1 MVDFKM
7 VDPTQMW
14 TPKGISAA
22 AAVLI
27 TEKMPQYNDEGQLIF
42 DNEHFIISDVLNNRT
57 LLADETALGSSKS
70 PTIANTA
77 MKYKQFSGLNN
88 FSKNFYEEDVSKN
101 PMSNDQYDQAL
112 LTNLITDMTN
122 KANARNQSVNPQDIA
137 NRYNSAKEWLTNNY
151 LPSLYSSGESGISMY
166 PQATNF
172 FHPQSTNLS
181 EATDIQGLA
190 NQQGHYIYNE
200 PQYKN
205 NLEVKGSYS
214 ASPTN
219 INRLFQYL
227 DNPGKGIMYGNAY
240 SQAPMPGFPGEDVKN
255 FTINVPQIENKE
267 VPRINKPEKEINLL
281 QDNINNAVETVVD
294 EVVPKTGEDMISM
307 IIDSRNTPVP
317 GMAAKNIFPPKPF
330 SQTKAENESKPT
342 AVEQLVA
349 SLGAG
354 DMREINRKYL
364 FKGAVAAKDD
374 EDIMLPELSVK
385 GKPMN
390 FGIDTIPAMLTEGE
404 AVIPTEAAQ
413 IARNR
418 AEIERMVKEGRE
430 IQDRKNELNIPLAD
444 NSKDEVIAD
453 EILGADEM
461 PNVNT
466 SIKSNLQPYMNV
478 LNARVNPQQYIS
490 DASNIDTKIF
500 SPPNPNRAMA
510 FNEAANN
517 KEINIQKNNMPMQFA
532 NTATLLD
539 VKMPS
544 SNIPMNF
551 SAAAKLI
558 KPEAVTTSM
567 PYTPEKFKE
576 IEDGIKTAEKINIQQ
591 NESIPL
597 GTEADF
603 KNIVKE
609 QLNNF
614 DLIND
619 TVVNK
624 ETGEKDSEATG
635 IWAWIKNTFDFTK
648 QDAMRGMLYYFGSRI
663 AGYDHRPSL
672 TFAGKQ
678 VLSEYKD
685 RKTLDFAKEKLSIT
699 EKGKDARAR
708 RSDIFNSIIKEA
720 QQKLKDNY
728 FTPQGAR
735 LVNAAMRSQDF
746 TELNRLLASTE
757 DTSIYNPFAV
767 YADLDKRKKYYFN
780 DGHPSNN
787 IMMAP
792 SKSDPSLLIY
802 KTNDGQFA
810 TIPATEMR
818 ELKEDIDFDNAFGK
832 VIKSYENYR
841 KVAKD
846 NPKDETNNYN
856 KLKRHYQVKD
866 ANDFKRAI
874 DTFAREYDVG
884 EERTMNLINSLLA
897 ITPDNAEEKDL
908 STDLGS
914 ALTTLMV
921 LPQERPDIDKLR
933 NFNQSDINK
942 MVEDF
947 GSTQEV
953 TKHAQTVDTYLAG
966 DQQTGRPPVLIKDLN
981 EDSVNADIDS
991 KITDE
996 AIKTKIKSIPNLYW
1010 RMVYLEYYTSRS

>member
-1 MVDFKM
+1 MVDFRM

-27 TEKMPQYNDEGQLIF
+27 TEKMPQYNNEGQLIF
-42 DNEHFIISDVLNNRT
+42 DDEHFIISDVLNNRT

-70 PTIANTA
+70 PTVANTA

-88 FSKNFYEEDVSKN
+88 FSKNFYEEDINKN
-101 PMSNDQYDQAL
+101 PMSNSQYDQSL
-112 LTNLITDMTN
+112 LSSLITDMSN
-122 KANARNQSVNPQDIA
+122 KAAAREQSINPQDIA
-137 NRYNSAKEWLTNNY
+137 NRYNAAKQWLTTNY
-151 LPSLYSSGESGISMY
+151 LPSLYSSGETGISMY

-172 FHPQSTNLS
+172 FHPQSADLS
-181 EATDIQGLA
+181 KATDIQGIA
-190 NQQGHYIYNE
+190 NQQGHYIYNK
-200 PQYKN
+200 PQYN
-205 NLEVKGSYS
+205 SDLEVKGSYS
-214 ASPTN
+214 ASPNN

-227 DNPGKGIMYGNAY
+227 NTPEKGIMYGNTYA
-240 SQAPMPGFPGEDVKN
+240 QPPMPGFPGEDVKN
-255 FTINVPQIENKE
+255 FSTSVPQIKNKE
-267 VPRINKPEKEINLL
+267 IPKINKSEKEINLL
-281 QDNINNAVETVVD
+281 QDSIDNAIETVVD
-294 EVVPKTGEDMISM
+294 EEVPQTGEDMMSM
-307 IIDSRNTPVP
+307 IIDARNKPVP
-317 GMAAKNIFPPKPF
+317 GVAAKNVPPPKPF
-330 SQTKAENESKPT
+330 SQINAENKSQPT
-342 AVEQLVA
+342 SVEQLVA

-354 DMREINRKYL
+354 TMRDINRKYL

-374 EDIMLPELSVK
+374 EDIMLPELNVK

-430 IQDRKNELNIPLAD
+430 IQDRKSELNIPLAD
-444 NSKDEVIAD
+444 NSKDEIIAD
-453 EILGADEM
+453 QILGSDEM
-461 PNVNT
+461 PNVFT
-466 SIKSNLQPYMNV
+466 PEGKEKYTNV

-490 DASNIDTKIF
+490 DASNIDAKIF

-510 FNEAANN
+510 FNEAAND
-517 KEINIQKNNMPMQFA
+517 KEIEIQKNITPMQFA
-532 NTATLLD
+532 NTSTLLD

-576 IEDGIKTAEKINIQQ
+576 IEEGIKTAEKINVQQ

-597 GTEADF
+597 GNEADF
-603 KNIVKE
+603 KSIVKE

-614 DLIND
+614 DLVNNTI
-619 TVVNK
+619 VNK
-624 ETGEKDSEATG
+624 ETGEKDPEATG
-635 IWAWIKNTFDFTK
+635 IWAWIKDTFDFTK

-678 VLSEYKD
+678 VLSEYGD
-685 RKTLDFAKEKLSIT
+685 RKKLDFAREKLNIT

-708 RSDIFNSIIKEA
+708 RSDIFSSITKEA

-802 KTNDGQFA
+802 KTDDGQFA

-832 VIKSYENYR
+832 VIKTYENYR
-841 KVAKD
+841 KIAND

-966 DQQTGRPPVLIKDLN
+966 DQQTGRAPVLIKDLN